1 MVGRVYGRTH
11 PHYFLLLLVSS
22 LTEYCTS
29 SYLIFCS
36 FLFLFQW
43 RGCVKEGG
51 QHESH
56 TGMFRFARLAR
67 RGRRPNVPHT
77 IASLPAPS
85 LRSGWG
91 KIGRMSS
98 EERREVVEGAWR
110 QAKTVQLLPD
120 ASDRDAGGFVDG
132 VSFRTDEEVEAFLAE
147 EMREDRAEHDIP
159 ALELSRNFFEELAQA
174 ADSEVDMEN
183 ALESTPASDVER
195 EEEERDVHR
204 QFFSDFYVQQG
215 IIRAEEK
222 YEFVDAMLRPPT
234 VMLMMNAGMPFVRLM
249 IRCQL
254 EQHLRVLQTGRSGVV
269 FVPHPVHPLLYMV
282 DVVPTQR
289 VEDLLRL
296 PYTQERSLPAQREM
310 QETLALNSTD
320 DSNASPACSSAEA
333 QTEMRS
339 LEVDLMESLLN
350 DGISTNELQTI
361 HTGKEET
368 KEEECG
374 SGERFALEQFGEET
388 ALDLQLEMPRAPL
401 STGHLY
407 WLQRQIASDTLID
420 MDMLGVMLPLA
431 CGLCRNAGNGAIV
444 LDMSS
449 RSLNAQQYSYGKD
462 IAGHFGISRTG
473 VAEEAGEK
481 ALEAVVISLVPPKPP
496 QRKSRRHRDALQRP
510 KATLNEVPEDEVTLG
525 MGQLYTAGYHVG
537 IENRITGRGPSR
549 YLWEALRGKCDAV
562 LCFPDT
568 TADGRRPRTVLGA
581 SGEDEEKEAVAN
593 RFVSVCSKVNKL
605 FPYMRQELAQALEYV
620 RTQGGVVVYATHSMN
635 PLENEAVICSVLTEF
650 KRKYPGR
657 EYRPF
662 SLLER
667 TTGEETEL
675 LRSFMARGHQ
685 GLKTWVPLQDGPPE
699 QDPSFCDEEIVSMV
713 ARYSWRAAPLRTDGD
728 VCFFCV
734 IQLYESFSSL
744 PLPPSPPVVRRT
756 DIPAI
761 SAFPWLDTV
770 RLHDHWGLLIHRRE
784 EKSAFVAVT
793 PAVLHMANAL
803 TSPHRKNGYGVID
816 YGVCIS
822 FDCERHSQPQEGVVV
837 SSLSGTLLAL
847 ALCDSINENYRSSHV
862 LELPVAALLELL
874 HTRKI
879 SLRRVSEVLGD
890 FPSGLGAS
898 VLAEGVSTVF
908 LKAAVPEI
916 GKPEVDEME
925 IHEAVTSELNKLVVV
940 AQAKVHRCPHT
951 QMNTTVLT
959 LECAK
964 VHECSELEERVVAI
978 GDALRYLLRRLD
990 YPATAWGP
998 VNTVGDEGPQVRDD
1012 EYEVEAPVSSASTK
1026 DFDSLLGSRAM
1037 SHHRRKMQRLG
1048 NKLRSLGG
1056 GEDGPVNDWE
1066 RDLRHTRR
1074 MKRLAVTPSS
1084 LHKV

>member
-1 MVGRVYGRTH
+1 
-11 PHYFLLLLVSS
+11 
-22 LTEYCTS
+22 
-29 SYLIFCS
+29 
-36 FLFLFQW
+36 
-43 RGCVKEGG
+43 
-51 QHESH
+51 
-56 TGMFRFARLAR
+56 MFRFARLAR
-67 RGRRPNVPHT
+67 RGKRRTVPHT

-85 LRSGWG
+85 LRGSWG

-98 EERREVVEGAWR
+98 EERREVLEGTWR
-110 QAKTVQLLPD
+110 QARPVQLLPD
-120 ASDRDAGGFVDG
+120 ASDRDAGGFVEG

-159 ALELSRNFFEELAQA
+159 ALELSRSFFEELAQS

-204 QFFSDFYVQQG
+204 QFFADFYVQQG

-222 YEFVDAMLRPPT
+222 YEFVDAMLRPPA
-234 VMLMMNAGMPFVRLM
+234 VMVMMNAGMPFVRLM

-254 EQHLRVLQTGRSGVV
+254 EQHLRALQAGRSGVV

-282 DVVPTQR
+282 DAVPTQR
-289 VEDLLRL
+289 VGDPLRL
-296 PYTQERSLPAQREM
+296 PYTQERSLLAQREM

-320 DSNASPACSSAEA
+320 DRNASPACSSAET

-339 LEVDLMESLLN
+339 LEVDFMEALLN
-350 DGISTNELQTI
+350 DRISTHELQTI
-361 HTGKEET
+361 HTGKDEK

-374 SGERFALEQFGEET
+374 SGERFTLEQIGEET
-388 ALDLQLEMPRAPL
+388 ALDLQSEIPRAPL

-431 CGLCRNAGNGAIV
+431 CGLCRNAGNGAII

-449 RSLNAQQYSYGKD
+449 RSFNAQHYSYGKD
-462 IAGHFGISRTG
+462 IAGHFVISRAD
-473 VAEEAGEK
+473 VAEKAGEK
-481 ALEAVVISLVPPKPP
+481 SLEAVVISLVLSKSS
-496 QRKSRRHRDALQRP
+496 QRKSRRYHDALQRP
-510 KATLNEVPEDEVTLG
+510 KATLNEVPEDEATLG
-525 MGQLYTAGYHVG
+525 VGQLYSPGYHVG

-549 YLWEALRGKCDAV
+549 RLWEALRGKCDAV

-593 RFVSVCSKVNKL
+593 RFVSVCSKVNKF
-605 FPYMRQELAQALEYV
+605 FPYLRQELAQALEYV
-620 RTQGGVVVYATHSMN
+620 RMQGGVVVYATHSMN

-667 TTGEETEL
+667 TTGEEAEL

-713 ARYSWRAAPLRTDGD
+713 ARCSWRAAPLRTDGD

-734 IQLYESFSSL
+734 IQLYESFSAL
-744 PLPPSPPVVRRT
+744 PLPPLPPLARQS

-770 RLHDHWGLLIHRRE
+770 RLHDHWGLLIHRSEDKR
-784 EKSAFVAVT
+784 AFVAVT
-793 PAVLHMANAL
+793 PAALYMANAL
-803 TSPHRKNGYGVID
+803 NSPHRKNGYSVID
-816 YGVCIS
+816 YGVCVS
-822 FDCERHSQPQEGVVV
+822 FDSERHSEQREGVVV

-847 ALCDSINENYRSSHV
+847 ALCDSTNENYRSSHV

-874 HTRKI
+874 HARQI
-879 SLRRVSEVLGD
+879 SLRRVSEVLGS

-898 VLAEGVSTVF
+898 VLAEGASTVF
-908 LKAAVPEI
+908 LKAAVPKI
-916 GKPEVDEME
+916 GKPEGDDME
-925 IHEAVTSELNKLVVV
+925 IHEAVTSELCRLVVV
-940 AQAKVHRCPHT
+940 AQAKVQRCPHT

-959 LECAK
+959 LECAT
-964 VHECSELEERVVAI
+964 VRECSELEERVVAI

-990 YPATAWGP
+990 YPTTAWGP
-998 VNTVGDEGPQVRDD
+998 MNTVGDEGPQMRDD
-1012 EYEVEAPVSSASTK
+1012 EYEVEAPVSSAATN
-1026 DFDSLLGSRAM
+1026 DFDSLLGSRAR
-1037 SHHRRKMQRLG
+1037 SHHRRKMQRLD

-1066 RDLRHTRR
+1066 RDLRYTRR
-1074 MKRLAVTPSS
+1074 RKRLAVTPSS
-1084 LHKV
+1084 LHKL